1 LRATIGDLRKTIAL
15 INTGDGTVGKLL
27 NSSQL
32 HDQLIVSMGKL
43 DGVLDKVNNGD
54 GTIGRLMNDPSLFE
68 NLDGTT
74 RDLQGFLK
82 EFRANPKKFLTITV
96 KFW

>member
-1 LRATIGDLRKTIAL
+1 MGDGPGGPDRRRR
-15 INTGDGTVGKLL
+15 GDGTVSKLL

-32 HDQLIVSMGKL
+32 HDQLVTSMGKL
-43 DGVLDKVNNGD
+43 DSVLDKVNNGD

-68 NLDGTT
+68 NLDGAT